1 MSETARAPRSYTK
14 GEERKTMI
22 RTLSVLMVLSSG
34 VAFAAEKGE
43 AVFAGGCFWCMETA
57 FEGVPGITSAVSGY
71 AGGPKKNPTYEE
83 VGTGATGHAESVKV
97 TFDPA
102 KISYARLLDIFWKNI
117 DPLSANGQF
126 CDRGPQYRSAIF
138 WLDEAQKKAAEE
150 SKREVEK
157 KLGKPVATEIAK
169 GGEFWAAEE
178 YHQDFYKKNPV
189 RYQSYRLGC
198 GRDRR
203 LKELWGTAPSH

>member
-1 MSETARAPRSYTK
+1 MRNLIFLMLLAPVSA
-14 GEERKTMI
+14 G
-22 RTLSVLMVLSSG
+22 
-34 VAFAAEKGE
+34 AAEKGE
-43 AVFAGGCFWCMETA
+43 AIFAGGCFWCMETA
-57 FEGVPGITSAVSGY
+57 FEGVPGVISAVSGY
-71 AGGPKKNPTYEE
+71 SGGPKKNPTYEE
-83 VGTGATGHAESVKV
+83 VGAGLTGHAESVKV

-102 KISYARLLDIFWKNI
+102 KITYAKLLDIFWHNI

-150 SKREVEK
+150 SKRAVEK
-157 KLGKPVATEIAK
+157 KLGKQIATEVVK
-169 GGEFWAAEE
+169 GGEFWPAEE
-178 YHQDFYKKNPV
+178 YHQDFFRKSPV

-203 LKELWGTAPSH
+203 LKELWGESPSH